1 MDIRELYSGLRRIQN
16 RGETGNA
23 YGGCGTV
30 DEDRDVLGDFFD
42 YVVEKYEDSMP
53 PWAEAFM
60 QVFSWQ
66 FQTLHEGAETY
77 YSNEYGDSDYVTITR
92 VTAFLRENGYD
103 EIAESYGL
111 AAADCEQ
118 YQYPEDKIDLL
129 PDDWIETHEQVV
141 WDFYVDILEKH
152 KEDFA

>member
-1 MDIRELYSGLRRIQN
+1 M
-16 RGETGNA
+16 
-23 YGGCGTV
+23 GGVERWMRTAMFWAT
-30 DEDRDVLGDFFD
+30 FFD

-92 VTAFLRENGYD
+92 VAAFLRENGYD
-103 EIAESYGL
+103 EIAEPYGL
-111 AAADCEQ
+111 AAGR
-118 YQYPEDKIDLL
+118 L
-129 PDDWIETHEQVV
+129 
-141 WDFYVDILEKH
+141 
-152 KEDFA
+152 

>member
-77 YSNEYGDSDYVTITR
+77 YSNEYPSGSI
-92 VTAFLRENGYD
+92 
-103 EIAESYGL
+103 
-111 AAADCEQ
+111 
-118 YQYPEDKIDLL
+118 
-129 PDDWIETHEQVV
+129 
-141 WDFYVDILEKH
+141 
-152 KEDFA
+152 FAGKRI

>member
-42 YVVEKYEDSMP
+42 YVVEKYENSMP

-60 QVFSWQ
+60 Q
-66 FQTLHEGAETY
+66 
-77 YSNEYGDSDYVTITR
+77 
-92 VTAFLRENGYD
+92 
-103 EIAESYGL
+103 
-111 AAADCEQ
+111 
-118 YQYPEDKIDLL
+118 
-129 PDDWIETHEQVV
+129 DW
-141 WDFYVDILEKH
+141 F
-152 KEDFA
+152 

>member
-53 PWAEAFM
+53 PWEEAFM

-66 FQTLHEGAETY
+66 FQTLHEGAESY
-77 YSNEYGDSDYVTITR
+77 YSNEY
-92 VTAFLRENGYD
+92 
-103 EIAESYGL
+103 
-111 AAADCEQ
+111 
-118 YQYPEDKIDLL
+118 
-129 PDDWIETHEQVV
+129 
-141 WDFYVDILEKH
+141 
-152 KEDFA
+152 

>member
-60 QVFSWQ
+60 QVSAGSFRPCTRGQ
-66 FQTLHEGAETY
+66 RL
-77 YSNEYGDSDYVTITR
+77 IT
-92 VTAFLRENGYD
+92 AMSM
-103 EIAESYGL
+103 EI
-111 AAADCEQ
+111 
-118 YQYPEDKIDLL
+118 P
-129 PDDWIETHEQVV
+129 TT
-141 WDFYVDILEKH
+141 
-152 KEDFA
+152 